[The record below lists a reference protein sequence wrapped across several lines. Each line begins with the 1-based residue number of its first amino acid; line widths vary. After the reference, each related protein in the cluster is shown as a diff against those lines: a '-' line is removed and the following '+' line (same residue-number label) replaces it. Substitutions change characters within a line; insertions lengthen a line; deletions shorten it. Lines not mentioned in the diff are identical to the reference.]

1 MNSEFKHIPVLFEE
15 SLDALALREDS
26 VHVDCTLGGAGHGLA
41 VYERLDRHGSFI
53 GIDQDAQA
61 LETSEQK
68 LSAARAKNT
77 ENSSELFLAQ
87 ANFAKLEQ
95 VLLDAEVPGIDSI
108 FFDLGISSHQIDNAA
123 RGFSFKED
131 GPLDM
136 RMNTQAC
143 NCSASKLLRI
153 VTNAQVLTARDVVN
167 NYSKQDLAQIIKD
180 HSDEKWAKRIAEF
193 ICKER
198 EIAPIE
204 TSFSL
209 VEVIKKAIPACA
221 RREGGHPVRRTF
233 QALRIE
239 VNRELEVLQTALDA
253 ATTWLNPGGRIA
265 VISYHSLEDRI
276 VKAAFAKGASRC
288 ECPPELPVCA
298 CGKKPYLKILS
309 KQAIV
314 PGKGEIEANPRARS
328 AKLRVAE
335 KVENG

>member
-1 MNSEFKHIPVLFEE
+1 MTSEYKHIPVLFEE
-15 SLDALALREDS
+15 SLEAVGLREDG

-41 VYERLDRHGSFI
+41 VYERLGGRGCFI
-53 GIDQDAQA
+53 GIDQDARA
-61 LETSEQK
+61 LEESEKK
-68 LSAARAKNT
+68 LSAAHAKDA
-77 ENSSELFLAQ
+77 ENSAEIFLAQ
-87 ANFAKLEQ
+87 ANFAELEQ

-108 FFDLGISSHQIDNAA
+108 IFDLGMSSPQIDDAA

-136 RMNTQAC
+136 RMKPHVFEGE
-143 NCSASKLLRI
+143 ASELLHMDA
-153 VTNAQVLTARDVVN
+153 NAQVLTARDVVN
-167 NYSKQDLAQIIKD
+167 KYSKQDLARIIKD
-180 HSDEKWAKRIAEF
+180 YSDEKWAKRIAEF

-198 EIAPIE
+198 EKAPIE
-204 TSFSL
+204 TSFQL
-209 VEVIKKAIPACA
+209 VEVIKKAIPASA
-221 RREGGHPVRRTF
+221 RREGGHPAKRTF

-239 VNRELEVLQTALDA
+239 VNRELEVLKTALDTA
-253 ATTWLNPGGRIA
+253 ITWLNPGGRII
-265 VISYHSLEDRI
+265 VISYHSLEDRL
-276 VKAAFAKGASRC
+276 VKAAFAKGAKPC

-314 PGKGEIEANPRARS
+314 PGQSEIEANPRARS